1 MRTTIV
7 ARGFVREM
15 LVRFEAIVGV
25 VVEGDRRNVNE
36 KLEEKIE
43 KEGRVRLI
51 DEQVADIV
59 SGFDGVVAD
68 VLQE

>member
-1 MRTTIV
+1 
-7 ARGFVREM
+7 M